1 MAAAEVDREAEA
13 AVYRMLE
20 PDRPEEDIQRMVSGQ
35 AEVDREAEAA
45 VYRMLEPDRPEE
57 DIQRMVSGQ
66 VEAPDVPLVSVPV
79 PEDEAGPGDWVPPEP
94 KGVGMGTKVALG
106 LLGLVAAG
114 GGGFLFLRRRGGQ
127 QAVDSRGRLDYNGS
141 LWSP

>member
-1 MAAAEVDREAEA
+1 MAA
-13 AVYRMLE
+13 
-20 PDRPEEDIQRMVSGQ
+20 